1 MSNDGSSPL
10 YPVRLF
16 DVAVRSVADLT
27 PHFRR
32 ITFAGPALARFGVP
46 GPVLDL
52 RIKLLL
58 PVPGQPLSRPGGPDG
73 TLYEGWYQDWL
84 RLEQPGRGWIRSYTV
99 RALRTTDHGRELDVD
114 FVLHPH
120 TGGAGAPASDWARAA
135 APGVGA
141 MFIGPDAGA
150 ITGATSPSETG
161 IRWNPRGAQRLLLA
175 GDETAVPAISSI
187 LETLPA
193 EVTGT
198 AFLEVGDGRDFQD
211 ISTASQV
218 DITWLARNPV
228 NAGRGWLLAEA
239 VRRLGPESLVGAAG
253 AAGPADQREGSQELY
268 AWVAAEAGTVRN
280 LRRYLVDQLGLDP
293 KRSELRAYWSLG
305 KAGSGTKGVPV
316 GQELSIG

>member
-1 MSNDGSSPL
+1 MSNDGSGPL

-46 GPVLDL
+46 GPTLDL

-73 TLYEGWYQDWL
+73 QLYEGWYQDWL
-84 RLEQPGRGWIRSYTV
+84 RVEQPGRGWIRSYTV
-99 RALRTTDHGRELDVD
+99 RALRTPAHGRELDVD

-120 TGGAGAPASDWARAA
+120 TVGSGAPASDWARAA
-135 APGVGA
+135 APGLGA

-150 ITGATSPSETG
+150 ITDATLPSETG
-161 IRWNPRGAQRLLLA
+161 IRWDPRGAKRVLLA

-193 EVTGT
+193 EVTGK
-198 AFLEVGDGRDFQD
+198 AFLEVADSRDFQD

-218 DITWLARNPV
+218 DITWLARDPV
-228 NAGRGWLLAEA
+228 NAGRGQLLAEA
-239 VRRLGPESLVGAAG
+239 VRRVDPESLTGAAG
-253 AAGPADQREGSQELY
+253 QPEGSPELY

-316 GQELSIG
+316 DQELSIF